1 MELFINKYKPQNL
14 EDYPFNEQQ
23 IKFLIKLSNININL
37 IPHLLISGLDM
48 VNNLNIIE
56 LFLKNIF
63 KFKKII
69 YKDFLINYKNINY
82 NIKQNNFFYFI
93 DVLHLKKDYLIFPSF
108 INNLV
113 LSKNIIDSNLN
124 ISNCSNTL
132 NNIIIIYNIQKASD
146 KFLNNLKSIINKKK
160 TIKFILINKNKL
172 FNKKF
177 MSFLFEIKINIP
189 KKINIFNYLK
199 FISKNEN
206 VRISNKEI
214 NKIIDSEKL
223 LYKSITVLELKLLN
237 NTLKKKLLKKRS
249 YKNLF
254 NAIEKKDITKIK
266 DILYILLNSF
276 NEIEIIITLLDYF
289 KKNNKK
295 IINILDN
302 YTKINNIIILEKII
316 YEIILII

>member
-1 MELFINKYKPQNL
+1 MELFINKYKLQNL

-132 NNIIIIYNIQKASD
+132 NNIIIIYNI
-146 KFLNNLKSIINKKK
+146 
-160 TIKFILINKNKL
+160 
-172 FNKKF
+172 
-177 MSFLFEIKINIP
+177 
-189 KKINIFNYLK
+189 
-199 FISKNEN
+199 
-206 VRISNKEI
+206 
-214 NKIIDSEKL
+214 
-223 LYKSITVLELKLLN
+223 
-237 NTLKKKLLKKRS
+237 
-249 YKNLF
+249 
-254 NAIEKKDITKIK
+254 
-266 DILYILLNSF
+266 
-276 NEIEIIITLLDYF
+276 
-289 KKNNKK
+289 
-295 IINILDN
+295 
-302 YTKINNIIILEKII
+302 
-316 YEIILII
+316 